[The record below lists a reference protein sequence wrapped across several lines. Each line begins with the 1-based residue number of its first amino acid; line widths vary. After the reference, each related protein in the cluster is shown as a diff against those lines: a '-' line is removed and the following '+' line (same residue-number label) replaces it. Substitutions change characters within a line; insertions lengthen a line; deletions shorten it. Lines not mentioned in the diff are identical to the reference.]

1 MNKKAYNLSSIIQ
14 FITYTLV
21 GTSNV
26 IIDLIVLNV
35 LWAISGHYLGEINY
49 FFKLISFSIYSTTG
63 YFLNR
68 KFTFKTKA
76 CAKSYFSY
84 ISLLAVLSFL
94 DAIILVKLTQIH
106 IFHIPRELRANASAL
121 FAAMIT
127 GIFGF
132 IINKTIIFKKQAS
145 TEAHKA

>member
-14 FITYTLV
+14 FITYALV
-21 GTSNV
+21 GASNV
-26 IIDLIVLNV
+26 IIDILVLNI
-35 LWAISGHYLGEINY
+35 LWAVSGHYLGEINY
-49 FFKLISFSIYSTTG
+49 IFKLISFSIYSTTG
-63 YFLNR
+63 YLLNR

-94 DAIILVKLTQIH
+94 DAIILVRLTELNP
-106 IFHIPRELRANASAL
+106 FHLPPEVCANASAL

-127 GIFGF
+127 GVFGF
-132 IINKTIIFKKQAS
+132 VINKTIIFKKQAVPQ
-145 TEAHKA
+145 AHKA